1 MTVSCGSEGVAAPRR
16 PWSGG
21 APPPANPIR
30 IEMENHGL
38 SAAAIAHI
46 LPAPILMRVGIAQIN
61 TTVGDLSG
69 NCRKIVEAYRALV
82 ARGAELAVF
91 PELAVSGYPPRDL
104 LFKRRFVPD
113 VESALAE
120 IAAATGSA
128 PALVGFVETNAGG
141 QGRPFFNAAAWCE
154 RGEVRHVARKC
165 LLPTYDVFDEDRYFE
180 PASGP
185 QVIGFAGRRIGIT
198 ICEDIWTHPMIS
210 TRRLY
215 NGLNPVRQ
223 LAARQCDVVFNLS
236 ASPWHFGKSN
246 LRETLVTDAAKLLG
260 CPVVYCN
267 AIGGNDEL
275 IFDGRSLA
283 AAADGAVTAGLAAF
297 QEELQVVA
305 VGPPP
310 APAKEERRIA
320 PSYAPA
326 DMKDV
331 FDALVLGL
339 RDYAGKSGFKK
350 SLVALSGGI
359 DSAVVGVLAAA
370 ALGPENVTGVSLPSA
385 ISSGHSRDDARELAR
400 NLGIAFHTIAI
411 ADVVAAVEAVL
422 DPVFSGRARDVTE
435 ENIQARVRGVVMMA
449 LSNKFGSL
457 LLTTGN
463 KSEVAVGYCTL
474 YGDMC
479 GGLAVISDVFKT
491 QVYALARWI
500 NDDARR
506 AGRTPPIPQNSVDK
520 PPSAELRPGQTD
532 QDSLPPYDVLDAIL
546 RGYVEEGLSRRDLVA
561 RGFAEAVV
569 NDVVR
574 KVDLNE
580 YKRKQAAPG
589 LKITPLAFGVGRRI
603 PIVQKYVS

>member
-1 MTVSCGSEGVAAPRR
+1 M
-16 PWSGG
+16 
-21 APPPANPIR
+21 R
-30 IEMENHGL
+30 IGL
-38 SAAAIAHI
+38 
-46 LPAPILMRVGIAQIN
+46 AQIN

-69 NCRKIVEAYRALV
+69 NTRRILDAYRALV
-82 ARGAELAVF
+82 SDGAEVVVF

-104 LFKRRFVPD
+104 LFKRRFVTD

-120 IAAATGSA
+120 IAAAIGDV
-128 PALVGFVETNAGG
+128 PALVGFVETNTTGT
-141 QGRPFFNAAAWCE
+141 GRPFHNAAAWCR
-154 RGEVRHVARKC
+154 RGEVALIARKC

-180 PASGP
+180 PATEPRTVDFG
-185 QVIGFAGRRIGIT
+185 GRRIGIT

-215 NGLNPVRQ
+215 NGLDPVQQ
-223 LAARQCDVVFNLS
+223 LAAQKCDLVINLS
-236 ASPWHFGKSN
+236 ASPWHHGKGN
-246 LRETLVTDAAKLLG
+246 LRETLITGAARALG

-267 AIGGNDEL
+267 AVGGNDEL
-275 IFDGRSLA
+275 IFDGRSIVA
-283 AAADGAVTAGLAAF
+283 SADGAVVAGLAAF
-297 QEELQVVA
+297 QEELRVVNSGA
-305 VGPPP
+305 
-310 APAKEERRIA
+310 APRAGDTA
-320 PSYAPA
+320 PSIAASYSQA

-331 FDALVLGL
+331 FEALVLGL
-339 RDYAGKSGFKK
+339 RDYAFKSGFKK

-370 ALGPENVTGVSLPSA
+370 AFGPENVTGVSLPSA
-385 ISSGHSRDDARELAR
+385 ISSGHSRDDARELAE
-400 NLGIAFHTIAI
+400 NLGIAFQTIAI
-411 ADVVAAVEAVL
+411 ADVVAAAESVL
-422 DPVFSGRARDVTE
+422 GPAFAARARDVTE
-435 ENIQARVRGVVMMA
+435 ENIQARVRGVLMMA

-491 QVYALARWI
+491 QIYALARWI
-500 NDDARR
+500 NDDARS
-506 AGRTPPIPQNSVDK
+506 AGRTPPIPQRSIDK

-532 QDSLPPYDVLDAIL
+532 QDSLPPYDLLDAIL
-546 RGYVEEGLSRRDLVA
+546 REYVEQGLSRRDLIA
-561 RGFAEAVV
+561 MGYAEAVV
-569 NDVVR
+569 NDVAR
-574 KVDLNE
+574 KVDLSE

>member
-1 MTVSCGSEGVAAPRR
+1 MH
-16 PWSGG
+16 
-21 APPPANPIR
+21 I
-30 IEMENHGL
+30 GL
-38 SAAAIAHI
+38 
-46 LPAPILMRVGIAQIN
+46 AQIN

-69 NCRKIVEAYRALV
+69 NCRRIIATYRALV
-82 ARGAELAVF
+82 AGGAELVVF

-104 LFKRRFVPD
+104 LFKRRFVTD

-120 IAAATGSA
+120 IAAVVGGV
-128 PALVGFVETNAGG
+128 PALVGFVETNTSGR
-141 QGRPFFNAAAWCE
+141 GRPFFNAAAWCE
-154 RGEVRHVARKC
+154 RGEVRLIARKC

-180 PASGP
+180 PAP
-185 QVIGFAGRRIGIT
+185 EARTVDFAGQRIGIT

-215 NGLNPVRQ
+215 HGLDPVRQ
-223 LAARQCDVVFNLS
+223 LAARHCDLVINLS
-236 ASPWHFGKSN
+236 ASPWHHGKGH
-246 LRETLVTDAAKLLG
+246 LRETLVTEAARLLG

-275 IFDGRSLA
+275 IFDGRSMVA
-283 AAADGAVTAGLAAF
+283 SADGALASGLAAF
-297 QEELQVVA
+297 QEDLRVVP
-305 VGPPP
+305 VGVTPPP
-310 APAKEERRIA
+310 AAAGPPIA
-320 PSYAPA
+320 PSYAQA
-326 DMKDV
+326 EMKDV
-331 FDALVLGL
+331 FEALVLGL

-370 ALGPENVTGVSLPSA
+370 AFGRENVTGVSLPSA
-385 ISSGHSRDDARELAR
+385 ISSDHSRDDARQLAG
-400 NLGIAFHTIAI
+400 NLGIAFHTIPI
-411 ADVVAAVEAVL
+411 AEVVAAAESVL
-422 DPVFSGRARDVTE
+422 GPVFAGRARDVTE
-435 ENIQARVRGVVMMA
+435 ENIQARVRGILMMA

-479 GGLAVISDVFKT
+479 GGLAVIADVFKT
-491 QVYALARWI
+491 EIYALANWI
-500 NDDARR
+500 NDDAQHS
-506 AGRTPPIPQNSVDK
+506 GRTPPIPRHSIDK

-532 QDSLPPYDVLDAIL
+532 QDSLPPYDLLDPIL

-569 NDVVR
+569 NDVAR

-580 YKRKQAAPG
+580 YKRKQAAPC

>member
-1 MTVSCGSEGVAAPRR
+1 M
-16 PWSGG
+16 
-21 APPPANPIR
+21 
-30 IEMENHGL
+30 
-38 SAAAIAHI
+38 HI
-46 LPAPILMRVGIAQIN
+46 GIAQIN

-69 NCRKIVEAYRALV
+69 NSRRIIDAYGTLV

-104 LFKRRFVPD
+104 LFKRRFVTD
-113 VESALAE
+113 VESTLAE
-120 IAAATGSA
+120 IASVVGEV
-128 PALVGFVETNAGG
+128 PALVGFVETNTSGH
-141 QGRPFFNAAAWCE
+141 GRPFFNAAAWCE
-154 RGEVRHVARKC
+154 RGEVRLIARKC

-180 PASGP
+180 PAP
-185 QVIGFAGRRIGIT
+185 EPRTIEFAGQRIGLT

-215 NGLNPVRQ
+215 HGLDPVRQ
-223 LAARQCDVVFNLS
+223 LAARHCDVVINLS
-236 ASPWHFGKSN
+236 ASPWHHGKGN
-246 LRETLVTDAAKLLG
+246 VRETLVTDAAKLLG

-275 IFDGRSLA
+275 IFAGRSMVSSADGRL
-283 AAADGAVTAGLAAF
+283 VAGLAAF
-297 QEELQVVA
+297 QEELRTVT
-305 VGPPP
+305 VGSGYPP
-310 APAKEERRIA
+310 AYAERQIA
-320 PSYAPA
+320 PSYAQA
-326 DMKDV
+326 EMKDV
-331 FDALVLGL
+331 FEALVLGL

-370 ALGPENVTGVSLPSA
+370 AFGPENVTGVSLPSA
-385 ISSGHSRDDARELAR
+385 ISSGHSRDDAGQLAR
-400 NLGIAFHTIAI
+400 NLGLAFHTIAI
-411 ADVVAAVEAVL
+411 AEVVAAAESVL
-422 DPVFSGRARDVTE
+422 GPVFTGRVRDVTE
-435 ENIQARVRGVVMMA
+435 ENIQARVRGVLMMA

-479 GGLAVISDVFKT
+479 GGLAVIADVFKT
-491 QVYALARWI
+491 QVYALANWI
-500 NDDARR
+500 NDDAQSS
-506 AGRTPPIPQNSVDK
+506 GRTPPIPQNSIDK

-532 QDSLPPYDVLDAIL
+532 QDSLPPYDLLDAIL

-569 NDVVR
+569 NDVTR

-580 YKRKQAAPG
+580 YKRKQAAPC